1 MNRPPRPRAWPVRA
15 LTRTVL
21 TLALALALVVPFA
34 PAARAEPGG
43 ATGTLELNV
52 GAGRMIRLDAPAAGV
67 FIGDPKVAD
76 VQVKSPSLVYVLGK
90 SLGET
95 TLIAVDDHD
104 ATVANVSISVGYNL
118 SQLRQELQHLVPDG
132 DIQVTMA
139 NKAVVLSGAVGSAG
153 EAQTA
158 RTIAARYVPDPDNLV
173 NLLRVDAPNQVNLR
187 VRVVEVS
194 RDIIKA
200 FGINWNALGTTG
212 TWALGGITGVGGL
225 TPTGFAS
232 LTTQAAT
239 QVPGLA
245 GLNNIIAAYK
255 AGSTSI
261 NAVIDAL
268 DSEGLVTVLAEPN
281 ITAVSGASANF
292 LAGGEYPIPV
302 PQGLGQITIDF
313 KKYGVSLD
321 SVATITDGGRIH
333 LTVRPEVSQLSTQGQ
348 IILSGVTVPALT
360 TRRAET
366 TVDLAS
372 GQSLAIAG
380 LLSNSVRQDIQKTPG
395 LGNIKLFGALFRSTR
410 FERAETELLII
421 VTPYLVRPSSHRLA
435 VPTDGYI
442 APTDA
447 DRIVNGADYTRAAAP
462 GGPPGTEPHRG
473 GKAVHP

>member
-1 MNRPPRPRAWPVRA
+1 MIRLRRLPAWPVGV
-15 LTRTVL
+15 LTRAV
-21 TLALALALVVPFA
+21 LALALVVPFA
-34 PAARAEPGG
+34 PLARAEPGG
-43 ATGTLELNV
+43 APGTLELNV

-76 VQVKSPSLVYVLGK
+76 VQVKSPNLVYVLGK

-132 DIQVTMA
+132 DIQVSMA
-139 NKAVVLSGAVGSAG
+139 NKAVVLSGAVGSAS
-153 EAQTA
+153 EAETA
-158 RTIAARYVPDPDNLV
+158 KTIAARYIPDPDNLV

-200 FGINWNALGTTG
+200 FGINWNALGSSG
-212 TWALGGITGVGGL
+212 TFLFGSVTGVGGITSNL
-225 TPTGFAS
+225 SSNAGGNI
-232 LTTQAAT
+232 AT
-239 QVPGLA
+239 QVPGLS
-245 GLNNIIAAYK
+245 GLSTLLAAYR
-255 AGSTSI
+255 AGSTDI
-261 NAVIDAL
+261 TTVIDAL

-302 PQGLGQITIDF
+302 PQGLGQVTIDF

-348 IILSGVTVPALT
+348 IILNGVTVPALT

-380 LLSNSVRQDIQKTPG
+380 LLSNSVRHDIQKTPG
-395 LGNIKLFGALFRSTR
+395 LGNIKLFGALFKSDR

-421 VTPYLVRPSSHRLA
+421 VTPYLVRPSPHRLA

-442 APTDA
+442 APTDS
-447 DRIVNGADYTRAAAP
+447 DRVVNGADYTRAAAP
-462 GGPPGTEPHRG
+462 GAPPGTERHG
-473 GKAVHP
+473 GARPVHP